1 MVHRRK
7 VTSVR
12 LVNYLNRGVFLGLL
26 LSGGIASSAYA
37 SLVFEGLESGNG
49 AGIGASN
56 IVLTIQNTG
65 TESGCV
71 AWNGTADVVGSSACP
86 GGLTPAITGGNE
98 KTGNSQVQTQTVQTL
113 AINSGFSMV
122 VIFNAN
128 EPSGDSITLDNL
140 SLTIYSPT
148 GTVLFNS
155 GNVVNG
161 PVVISASDTGQGNLG
176 FGFRLD
182 QTQAALAD
190 QYISCAACGLNRIG
204 IAALASNAAGAN
216 ETFAV
221 LLLAPE
227 PLTWLTFASG
237 LIALAIF
244 RRYRRVASRA

>member
-1 MVHRRK
+1 M
-7 VTSVR
+7 
-12 LVNYLNRGVFLGLL
+12 
-26 LSGGIASSAYA
+26 ASSAYA

-56 IVLTIQNTG
+56 VVLTIQNTG

-71 AWNGTADVVGSSACP
+71 AWNGTADIVGSAACAP
-86 GGLTPAITGGNE
+86 GLTPAVTGGNE
-98 KTGNSQVQTQTVQTL
+98 KTGNSQVQTQTVTSL

-128 EPSGDSITLDNL
+128 EPSGDPITIQNL

-148 GTVLFNS
+148 GAVLFNS
-155 GNVVNG
+155 GNMANG
-161 PVVISASDTGQGNLG
+161 PIDIPLSDTGQGNLG

-190 QYISCAACGLNRIG
+190 QYISCLSCGLNRIG
-204 IAALASNAAGAN
+204 ISALASNAAGAN
-216 ETFAV
+216 ETFSV

-237 LIALAIF
+237 LAALALV
-244 RRYRRVASRA
+244 RRYRRAGVRV